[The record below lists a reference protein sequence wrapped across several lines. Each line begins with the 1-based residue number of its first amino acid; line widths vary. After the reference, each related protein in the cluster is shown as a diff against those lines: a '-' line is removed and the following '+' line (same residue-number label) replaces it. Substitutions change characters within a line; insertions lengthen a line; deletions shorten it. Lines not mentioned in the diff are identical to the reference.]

1 MLLAI
6 DIGNTNIVL
15 GIYKDEK
22 LKFHARYETN
32 IKNVKKIF
40 TNFLGG
46 CPSFLKKKG
55 TVPIIKGVA
64 ISSVVPSL
72 NQIFEKEV
80 KKINKKALFIN
91 NKVNLGLNIEVDT
104 PSEVGADR
112 LVNAVAGKIL
122 YGKPLI
128 IIDFGTATTIDV
140 VSEKGNYIGGIIA
153 PGIKLGAYAL
163 NTFTAKLHMVKLLRP
178 KKVIGKNTISCIQSG
193 LIYGTIG
200 TIEFFVKMI
209 KKELKYNAKV
219 IATGGLVNL
228 ISDKTNVI
236 NHVDEF
242 LTLHGIRI
250 VYELN
255 K

>member
-1 MLLAI
+1 MLLTI

-15 GIYKDEK
+15 GIYKDKK
-22 LKFHARYETN
+22 LIRHFRIET
-32 IKNVKKIF
+32 KKI
-40 TNFLGG
+40 
-46 CPSFLKKKG
+46 G
-55 TVPIIKGVA
+55 TLPIFRKYPKIEDVV

-72 NQIFEKEV
+72 NKVFAAIIKREL
-80 KKINKKALFIN
+80 NKNPFFITN
-91 NKVNLGLNIEVDT
+91 RVNLGLNIEVDA

-153 PGIKLGAYAL
+153 PGIELGANAL
-163 NTFTAKLHMVKLLRP
+163 NTFTAKLPMVKLVKP

-228 ISDKTNVI
+228 IADKTNVI

>member
-1 MLLAI
+1 MLLTI

-15 GIYKDEK
+15 GIYKDKK
-22 LKFHARYETN
+22 LIRHFRIET
-32 IKNVKKIF
+32 KKI
-40 TNFLGG
+40 
-46 CPSFLKKKG
+46 G
-55 TVPIIKGVA
+55 TLPIFRKYPKIEDVV

-72 NQIFEKEV
+72 NKVFAAIIKREL
-80 KKINKKALFIN
+80 NKTPFFITN
-91 NKVNLGLNIEVDT
+91 RVNLGLNIEVDA

-153 PGIKLGAYAL
+153 PGIELGANAL
-163 NTFTAKLHMVKLLRP
+163 NTFTAKLPMVKLVKP

-228 ISDKTNVI
+228 IADKTNVI